1 MGLPASRARFVADRR
16 VVHWPGLDA
25 SWMVVSA
32 DGALASSVMPMP
44 FSERSWPR
52 SMVSVPSHALG
63 HHSVPAS
70 PSIAFDAGSPVCDES
85 ALAWPDSA
93 QLMPRADCGG
103 HPSRLLAAFWRAARP
118 AAATAAPVVTVA
130 PRARGALLPPKA
142 GPMWWPGNGDGP
154 AVPPPSPATAA

>member
-1 MGLPASRARFVADRR
+1 MADGS

-32 DGALASSVMPMP
+32 EGALASSVMPMP

-52 SMVSVPSHALG
+52 STVSVPSHALG

-70 PSIAFDAGSPVCDES
+70 PSIAFDAGSPDCAES

-93 QLMPRADCGG
+93 
-103 HPSRLLAAFWRAARP
+103 
-118 AAATAAPVVTVA
+118 
-130 PRARGALLPPKA
+130 
-142 GPMWWPGNGDGP
+142 
-154 AVPPPSPATAA
+154 